1 MDDINDDDGD
11 DGSDGADD
19 DDGCDFVQ
27 WSVNWLMQTLDVD
40 GASVGPP

>member
-11 DGSDGADD
+11 DGNDGAD

-27 WSVNWLMQTLDVD
+27 WSVDWLMQTLDVD
-40 GASVGPP
+40 GANVGPP